1 MIFVWHRLELFGYN
15 TDRFMGLYG
24 LHFLLLLHP
33 TPCTFEQP
41 FVAIYGAML

>member
-15 TDRFMGLYG
+15 TDRLVSLYG

-33 TPCTFEQP
+33 TPRTLEQP
-41 FVAIYGAML
+41 LVAVYGAML